1 MSLELQEALDRA
13 YSNDEIRV
21 VYLSG
26 KGKAFC
32 AGQDLKEA
40 VDPEGPEI
48 RTILEEHY
56 NPLILRIRKLNKPV
70 IAAVNGVAA
79 GAGANLAL
87 ACDIV
92 VANEGASFIQAFSK
106 IGLIPDCSGTFM
118 LPRLIGWQRA
128 SALMMTAEKVSAH
141 EAQQMGMI
149 YKVFANDDFERSS
162 KELAS
167 QIAAMPTKG
176 LIYTKYALNESIH
189 HGLEAQLE
197 TELKFQILAS
207 QTHDFKEG
215 VSAFIE
221 KRKPEF
227 IGK

>member
-1 MSLELQEALDRA
+1 MAESFCPNDDR
-13 YSNDEIRV
+13 R
-21 VYLSG
+21 
-26 KGKAFC
+26 
-32 AGQDLKEA
+32 
-40 VDPEGPEI
+40 
-48 RTILEEHY
+48 
-56 NPLILRIRKLNKPV
+56 
-70 IAAVNGVAA
+70 
-79 GAGANLAL
+79 
-87 ACDIV
+87 
-92 VANEGASFIQAFSK
+92 
-106 IGLIPDCSGTFM
+106 
-118 LPRLIGWQRA
+118 
-128 SALMMTAEKVSAH
+128 KVSAH

-221 KRKPEF
+221 KENLNLLVNNF
-227 IGK
+227 QCSFEWT